1 MIQTPLWANKGGQ
14 AVLPY
19 NLYFVQFEENEGLE
33 AKFQKITPVDI
44 LFIFNFHEIVS
55 LLKKKPRVE
64 ASHNYLDK
72 LNKNQNKLT
81 IWHSI
86 FGDIGSSCVYLSA
99 SISFSSLA
107 SPPSSFSL
115 CAVGGGVQPVT
126 ASICFLNISKIRHL
140 LNSED

>member
-55 LLKKKPRVE
+55 LLKK
-64 ASHNYLDK
+64 AQGLGFAYLFRQIK
-72 LNKNQNKLT
+72 QK
-81 IWHSI
+81 
-86 FGDIGSSCVYLSA
+86 SCS
-99 SISFSSLA
+99 
-107 SPPSSFSL
+107 
-115 CAVGGGVQPVT
+115 
-126 ASICFLNISKIRHL
+126 
-140 LNSED
+140 